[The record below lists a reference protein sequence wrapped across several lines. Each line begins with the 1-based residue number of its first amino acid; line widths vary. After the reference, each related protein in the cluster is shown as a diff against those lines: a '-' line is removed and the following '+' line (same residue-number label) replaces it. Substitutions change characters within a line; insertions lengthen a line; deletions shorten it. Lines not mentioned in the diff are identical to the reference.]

1 MDQKWRRI
9 LTHDGGDV
17 SIISERESLEF
28 FWFLFF
34 HLWDLWVYE
43 PGQDCSPH
51 WSDLRP
57 LTISD
62 SDGEVIIMGSHSEK
76 LHLFRHLYGH
86 ESLIISNPRW
96 DKPAQQ
102 LKWLLG
108 FSIVVFVDVLH
119 KEVFL
124 ISSYVSFLLRL
135 LPLPVSVHASQTV
148 ALGKRSHRNAKVK
161 EGKAKTCCLVFSL

>member
-1 MDQKWRRI
+1 MMPHADIWQRRRLHHLRTWISGI
-9 LTHDGGDV
+9 LV
-17 SIISERESLEF
+17 F
-28 FWFLFF
+28 FF
-34 HLWDLWVYE
+34 HSWDLWVYE

-57 LTISD
+57 LTLSD

-76 LHLFRHLYGH
+76 LHLFHHMYGH
-86 ESLIISNPRW
+86 ESLIISNPWW

-108 FSIVVFVDVLH
+108 FFIVVFGDVLH
-119 KEVFL
+119 KEVLLLL
-124 ISSYVSFLLRL
+124 IFVSFLLRL
-135 LPLPVSVHASQTV
+135 LPLPLSLHVSQTV

-161 EGKAKTCCLVFSL
+161 EGKAKTSRLVLNL